1 MSGSAARDLRNDP
14 ELITKSPKK
23 FRKTERQREA
33 CQILNFNEH
42 ALLFGGSRAGKTFIG
57 VRNIVLRAIKAE
69 SRHLIVRFRFNHV
82 KTSIVYDTF
91 PKVMKICFPELKE
104 GVHWKLNKS
113 DWFVEINN
121 SVGTKSQIWFGGI
134 DDKERTE
141 KVLGNE
147 YSTIMANECSQI
159 SYDAITTLRTRLAEN
174 SGLKLRF
181 YYDLNPCGKSHWTYK
196 EFVEGLV
203 PETKGDKSQLQCKY
217 IVMNPIDNEEN
228 LPETY
233 LKALQQLPSKKKKR
247 FWEGIYLSDVE
258 GALWKDEEINAARC
272 KKHAEPIR
280 TVVAVD
286 PTVSNDPDSDE
297 CGIVVAG
304 VDEFGTGIV
313 LADLSGVMTTKT
325 WAQAAVNA
333 YHDYHANC
341 IVAEKNNGGELV
353 KDAIKAID
361 PLVPVKLVWASKG
374 KFARAEPVQELYELG
389 KVAHEDIFVD
399 LDAQL
404 TEWVPHLSKKSPD
417 RLDALVWALTFLML
431 KVNSAPRFTQL

>member
-1 MSGSAARDLRNDP
+1 MSESAAKL
-14 ELITKSPKK
+14 
-23 FRKTERQREA
+23 ERQQFKLTEKQEEA

-42 ALLFGGSRAGKTFIG
+42 ALAFGGSRAGKTFIIL
-57 VRNIVLRAIKAE
+57 RNIVVRAIKVE
-69 SRHLIVRFRFNHV
+69 SRHLVVRFRFNHV
-82 KTSIVYDTF
+82 KTSIIYDTF

-113 DWFVEINN
+113 DWFVSIKN
-121 SVGTKSQIWFGGI
+121 SQGTWSQIWFGGI
-134 DDKERTE
+134 DDKERVE
-141 KVLGNE
+141 KILGNE
-147 YSTIMANECSQI
+147 YSTIHANECSQI

-196 EFVEGLV
+196 EFVEHMV
-203 PETKGDKSQLQCKY
+203 PETKNVPSELQCNY
-217 IVMNPIDNEEN
+217 IIMNPKDNQDN
-228 LPETY
+228 LPEAY
-233 LKALQQLPSKKKKR
+233 LKGLQQLPDKKKKR

-258 GALWKDEEINAARC
+258 GALWKDEDINNARS
-272 KKHAEPIR
+272 KKHGTVIR
-280 TVVAVD
+280 SVVAID

-297 CGIVVAG
+297 CGMVVAG
-304 VDEFGTGIV
+304 IDEHGTGV
-313 LADLSGVMTTKT
+313 VMEDLSAVMTTKE
-325 WAQAAVNA
+325 WAQCAVNA
-333 YHDYHANC
+333 YNNNQCAC

-361 PLVPVKLVWASKG
+361 PLVPVKLVWAAKG
-374 KFARAEPVQELYELG
+374 KFARAEPVQELYDLG
-389 KVAHEDIFVD
+389 KVAHDDIFVD

-431 KVNSAPRFTQL
+431 KVKSPATAREL